1 MKTPDSKKPK
11 NENQG
16 PVFQASQHYQ
26 SELKTIERSWQTF
39 QSLTKKQERAFQQM
53 LAHYDE
59 LEKEIEKLESR
70 EESILR
76 RMAPQERKPE
86 TKDLLG
92 SLQSQKLH
100 DLTLE
105 QVAHWRKKL
114 SETRKQ
120 TSPRLPYILRI
131 LEIKRKHPSLSAAA
145 IYSRLYPGLKR
156 RHRNSADKRM
166 QEMRE
171 IQRIIDWHAK

>member
-1 MKTPDSKKPK
+1 MKRPDFKKLK
-11 NENQG
+11 NENHG
-16 PVFQASQHYQ
+16 PVFQASQHCQ
-26 SELKTIERSWQTF
+26 SELKTIEKSWQIF
-39 QSLTKKQERAFQQM
+39 QALTKKQEGAFQQM

-59 LEKEIEKLESR
+59 LEKEIEKLECR

-92 SLQSQKLH
+92 SLQSRKLQ

-120 TSPRLPYILRI
+120 RSPRLPYILRI

-145 IYSRLYPGLKR
+145 IHARLYPGLKP
-156 RHRNSADKRM
+156 RHRKNTDK
-166 QEMRE
+166 QIQTIRE